1 MYKSQVEKMKE
12 GWRNLNSEE
21 VHNLCLHQMSLIY
34 YIEKLKMGETC
45 GMKGEMWNAYKNWV
59 VNSEQMKP
67 HGAVEWDNII
77 NMESKEGCNSVV
89 GFSDKP
95 ERSIKCGK
103 FLDQLND

>member
-45 GMKGEMWNAYKNWV
+45 GMKGEM
-59 VNSEQMKP
+59 
-67 HGAVEWDNII
+67 
-77 NMESKEGCNSVV
+77 
-89 GFSDKP
+89 
-95 ERSIKCGK
+95 
-103 FLDQLND
+103 